1 MRDRNYIKYAVKDPK
16 SLNEIL
22 NIDLWAR
29 NKTFKM
35 LSKIK

>member
-1 MRDRNYIKYAVKDPK
+1 MRDRNYIKYAVKDPVI
-16 SLNEIL
+16 NEIL